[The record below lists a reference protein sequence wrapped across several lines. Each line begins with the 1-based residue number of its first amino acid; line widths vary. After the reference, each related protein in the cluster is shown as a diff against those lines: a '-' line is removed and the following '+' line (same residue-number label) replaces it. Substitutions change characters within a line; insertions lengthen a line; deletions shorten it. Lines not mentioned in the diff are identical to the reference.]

1 MNDII
6 KIIKPSE
13 DSNVLIDGIT
23 ETVKVQSRLA
33 NEILSNLNI
42 AQRMERN

>member
-1 MNDII
+1 MNDTI
-6 KIIKPSE
+6 KIIKPLE